1 MWKSLIN
8 PLGEYALPHRCST
21 LRRLRLPNCM
31 AMSRADCSGLMG
43 VGGNRANG
51 EADRRCQRGSVLLNA
66 GIGYCTSIASF
77 ARW

>member
-1 MWKSLIN
+1 
-8 PLGEYALPHRCST
+8 
-21 LRRLRLPNCM
+21 M